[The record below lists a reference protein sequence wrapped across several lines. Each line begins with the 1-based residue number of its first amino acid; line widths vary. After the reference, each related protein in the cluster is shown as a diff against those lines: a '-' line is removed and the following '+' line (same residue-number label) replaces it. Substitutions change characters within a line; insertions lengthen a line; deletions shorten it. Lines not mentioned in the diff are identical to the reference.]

1 MRNISRGNMYNISKA
16 IMCSSSTSKANMY
29 SSTSK
34 ANMYST
40 NLPLSTSCSTPTA
53 SIILHRSSVK
63 ARRWSS
69 NNNSS
74 NKRSIIET
82 ITSTPIT
89 RGTTTWRRTNRETTT
104 TWRSLATKWKG
115 TTRLATEVTT
125 MTNVGSSTTTTTSTI
140 NTMIGEVETSSMI
153 GAMIVDMISRGT
165 TIDTMIKIG
174 KLQGATIRTGSTSG
188 SMRTGTSGRQPGGT

>member
-1 MRNISRGNMYNISKA
+1 MCSSSTSKA

-40 NLPLSTSCSTPTA
+40 NLPLSTSCSIPTA

-63 ARRWSS
+63 ARRWFSN

-74 NKRSIIET
+74 NKRSIRET
-82 ITSTPIT
+82 TTWTPIT

-104 TWRSLATKWKG
+104 TWRSLATKWEG
-115 TTRLATEVTT
+115 TTRLATEVT
-125 MTNVGSSTTTTTSTI
+125 MTSEGSSTTTTTSTI
-140 NTMIGEVETSSMI
+140 NTMIVEVATSSMI
-153 GAMIVDMISRGT
+153 GGMIVDMISRGT

-188 SMRTGTSGRQPGGT
+188 SMRTGTSSRQPGGT

>member
-1 MRNISRGNMYNISKA
+1 
-16 IMCSSSTSKANMY
+16 MCSSSTSKANMY

-69 NNNSS
+69 NNSNSS
-74 NKRSIIET
+74 NKRSI
-82 ITSTPIT
+82 
-89 RGTTTWRRTNRETTT
+89 RETTT

-115 TTRLATEVTT
+115 TTRLATEVT
-125 MTNVGSSTTTTTSTI
+125 MTSEGSSTTTTTSTI
-140 NTMIGEVETSSMI
+140 NTMIVEVATSYMI
-153 GAMIVDMISRGT
+153 GGMIVDMISRGT

-188 SMRTGTSGRQPGGT
+188 SMRTGTSSRLPGGT

>member
-1 MRNISRGNMYNISKA
+1 
-16 IMCSSSTSKANMY
+16 MCSSSTSKANMY

-69 NNNSS
+69 NNSNSS
-74 NKRSIIET
+74 NKRSIRE
-82 ITSTPIT
+82 
-89 RGTTTWRRTNRETTT
+89 TTTWRRTNRETTT

-115 TTRLATEVTT
+115 TTRLATEVT
-125 MTNVGSSTTTTTSTI
+125 MTSEGSSTTTTTSTI
-140 NTMIGEVETSSMI
+140 NTMIVEVATSYMI
-153 GAMIVDMISRGT
+153 GGMIVDMISRGT
-165 TIDTMIKIG
+165 TIDTMIKID

-188 SMRTGTSGRQPGGT
+188 SMRTGTSSRQPGGT

>member
-1 MRNISRGNMYNISKA
+1 MA
-16 IMCSSSTSKANMY
+16 IMC
-29 SSTSK
+29 STSK

-40 NLPLSTSCSTPTA
+40 NRPLSTSCSTPTA

-69 NNNSS
+69 NNSSS
-74 NKRSIIET
+74 NMRSIIET
-82 ITSTPIT
+82 TTWTPIT

-115 TTRLATEVTT
+115 TTRLATEVT
-125 MTNVGSSTTTTTSTI
+125 MTSGGSSTTTTTSTI
-140 NTMIGEVETSSMI
+140 NTMIGEVATSSMI
-153 GAMIVDMISRGT
+153 GGMIVDMISRGI

-188 SMRTGTSGRQPGGT
+188 SMRTGTSSRQPGGTLCPAMSTRWAS